1 MIQDIKTALPDAEVL
16 LSLAPQELARVLLP
30 IFKRYRG
37 EIHLFN
43 LVNQHHQMQEVYPRE
58 FSESVGLAISEAWT
72 WLAVQGLIVPK
83 PRSMGDWF
91 EISREGEKIES
102 DEAFNDFAKAALL
115 PRNLLHPK
123 IASDAW
129 ANFLRGAHDLAVF
142 AAFKQVE
149 VAVREAAG
157 ADARMI
163 GPDLMRTAFHADTG
177 LLSDRTLPK
186 AEREALAHLFA
197 GAIGSYKNPTSHR
210 TVTIA
215 DASEAGEMLIL
226 ASHLLRIVEDRARRL
241 RGEGPPLHDDASL
254 APCLTTKPA

>member
-1 MIQDIKTALPDAEVL
+1 MIHDIKTALPDAEVL
-16 LSLAPQELARVLLP
+16 LSLAPQEFARVLLP
-30 IFKRYRG
+30 IFKRHRS
-37 EIHLFN
+37 EIHLSN
-43 LVNQHHQMQEVYPRE
+43 LVNHLHQMQEVYPRQ

-83 PRSMGDWF
+83 PRGGDWF
-91 EISREGEKIES
+91 AISRAGEKIES

-157 ADARMI
+157 SDARMI
-163 GPDLMRTAFHADTG
+163 GADLMRTAFHPDTG
-177 LLSDRTLPK
+177 PLSDYTLLR

-210 TVTIA
+210 TVTIT

-226 ASHLLRIVEDRARRL
+226 ASHLLRIVEDRARRR
-241 RGEGPPLHDDASL
+241 RGEGPPLYDDASL
-254 APCLTTKPA
+254 APCVTTKRT

>member
-1 MIQDIKTALPDAEVL
+1 MIHDIKTALPDAEVL

-30 IFKRYRG
+30 IFKRHRS
-37 EIHLFN
+37 EIHLYN
-43 LVNQHHQMQEVYPRE
+43 IVNHLHQRQEVYPNQ
-58 FSESVGLAISEAWT
+58 FSEAVGIAISEAWT

-83 PRSMGDWF
+83 PRDMGDWYV
-91 EISREGEKIES
+91 ISRAGEKIET

-149 VAVREAAG
+149 VAVRDAAG
-157 ADARMI
+157 SDARMI
-163 GPDLMRTAFHADTG
+163 GADLMRTAFHPDNG
-177 LLSDRTLPK
+177 PLSDYTLLR

-210 TVTIA
+210 TVTIT

-241 RGEGPPLHDDASL
+241 RGEGPPLHSGSHHAS
-254 APCLTTKPA
+254 